1 MTDEQD
7 AIAQAI
13 NQELADKHQRV
24 VDAALR
30 VEKVLRGETLAVYV
44 TALSIVLQTV
54 ACETPNPQAL
64 ILVACQK
71 CIDALAHDEQE
82 VMH

>member
-1 MTDEQD
+1 VTDEQD

-30 VEKVLRGETLAVYV
+30 VEKVPNLLA
-44 TALSIVLQTV
+44 A
-54 ACETPNPQAL
+54 
-64 ILVACQK
+64 
-71 CIDALAHDEQE
+71 
-82 VMH
+82 VM